1 MEELLQ
7 WINPET
13 IINKGGIY
21 LLAFVIFAETGL
33 FIGFFLPGDSLLF
46 VAGLLS
52 STQPDLLGTNILVL
66 IAALI
71 SAAILGNLTG
81 YGFGRKVG
89 EALYN
94 KKDTW
99 LFKKKYIEMTRN
111 FYDRHGMKAI
121 MLGRFLP
128 FIRTFAPILAGV
140 IKMNFKQFFIYTI
153 IGGIAWITIFTLLG
167 YFLGQVPG
175 VKENLKW
182 IVIGLI
188 IVTLIPV
195 ATTYLGERKRM
206 KEKQDEKVK

>member
-52 STQPDLLGTNILVL
+52 STQPDLLGTNVVVL
-66 IAALI
+66 IATLI

-128 FIRTFAPILAGV
+128 FIRTFAPILAGI
-140 IKMNFKQFFIYTI
+140 IKMNFKQFFIYTV

-206 KEKQDEKVK
+206 KEKQD